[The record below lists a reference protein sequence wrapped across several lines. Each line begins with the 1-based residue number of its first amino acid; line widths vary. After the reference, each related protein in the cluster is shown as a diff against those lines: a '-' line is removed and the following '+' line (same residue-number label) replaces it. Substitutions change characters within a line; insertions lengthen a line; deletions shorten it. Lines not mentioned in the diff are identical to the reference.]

1 MEAWGFNIADVQ
13 RAANELGLSVTGQDR
28 TPGRGGVERCSFV
41 LKLDTGSRRED
52 GSLPFQRVSMVGN
65 HLGNHR
71 RIAAVCWHGHR
82 DLMRLL
88 FERHPDARL
97 KSALADYRG
106 AEDFD
111 RKYLGTRGSTNAY
124 NVGLSYGEACTCSEH

>member
-13 RAANELGLSVTGQDR
+13 RAASELGLSVTGQDR

-41 LKLDTGSRRED
+41 LKLDTASRRED
-52 GSLPFQRVSMVGN
+52 GTLPFQRVSMIGN
-65 HLGNHR
+65 GR

-88 FERHPDARL
+88 FERHPGARL

-106 AEDFD
+106 REDFEA
-111 RKYLGTRGSTNAY
+111 KYLGTRGSTNAW